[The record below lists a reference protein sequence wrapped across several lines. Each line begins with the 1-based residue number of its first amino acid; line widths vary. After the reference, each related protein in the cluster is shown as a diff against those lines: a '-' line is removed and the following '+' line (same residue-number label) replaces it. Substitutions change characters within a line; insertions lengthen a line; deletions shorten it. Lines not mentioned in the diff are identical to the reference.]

1 MPPKAKFTKNEI
13 VKAALKIVER
23 EGIDYLTAR
32 SLGNELK
39 SSARPIFTV
48 FSGMSEVYKAVIE
61 EANAVY
67 GEYVEEGLKE
77 ELPFKGVGTK
87 YIKFADKR
95 PKLFQLL
102 FMKERE
108 EYTDKF
114 NVLQGIEKH
123 YDKIMNSIEE
133 NYGLNKKNSENLY
146 LHLWIYTH
154 GIAVLTATK
163 VCIFTESQISN
174 MLTEVFLSLLRN
186 LKSEL
191 KND

>member
-23 EGIDYLTAR
+23 DGIDYLTAR

-48 FSGMSEVYKAVIE
+48 FSGMNEVYKAVIE

-77 ELPFKGVGTK
+77 ELPFKGVGRK

-154 GIAVLTATK
+154 GIAVL
-163 VCIFTESQISN
+163 
-174 MLTEVFLSLLRN
+174 
-186 LKSEL
+186 
-191 KND
+191 